1 MTKKI
6 KIRQNQ
12 NKKWMIAILI
22 VILIFVLGFILKP
35 IISSWIIKAQNNFYQ
50 SGNNTYTFF
59 NRIIFSGA
67 ILKHNELL
75 RIQNQELN
83 SKLAQLGNIKQ
94 ENEELRK
101 ILDLGVHKEF
111 NFIDSYVYAQDINTD
126 SVYINKGEKDGVK
139 IGSVVINSQEILI
152 GKVAKTFSN
161 YSLVSLIT
169 SSTIK
174 TNVEIGENKI
184 EAIAKG
190 KGNLE
195 MSSENIPQSVE
206 IETGDVVVTGRLQ
219 NEYPSGLPLGTVK
232 YVKLTDLDPFQTA
245 MISPYLDLNTLG
257 LVLVIPEF

>member
-6 KIRQNQ
+6 KIRQNSSR
-12 NKKWMIAILI
+12 KWLVSVVIVLI
-22 VILIFVLGFILKP
+22 IFGLGFVLKP
-35 IISSWIIKAQNNFYQ
+35 IISSWIISAQNHFYQ

-59 NRIIFSGA
+59 NRILFSDA
-67 ILKHNELL
+67 ILKQNELL
-75 RIQNQELN
+75 KVNNQELTF
-83 SKLAQLGNIKQ
+83 KLSQSENIKA

-101 ILDLGVHKEF
+101 ILDLELHKDFE
-111 NFIDSYVYAQDINTD
+111 FIDAYVYAKDINTD

-139 IGSVVINSQEILI
+139 IDSVILNSQKVLI

-169 SSTIK
+169 STQIK
-174 TNVEIGENKI
+174 TNVEIGDSRI

-195 MSSENIPQSVE
+195 MMVENIPQDEE
-206 IETGDVVVTGRLQ
+206 IKSGDVVVTGNLQ
-219 NEYPSGLPLGTVK
+219 NEYPRGLPLGTVK

-245 MISPYLDLNTLG
+245 VISPYIDLNSLG
-257 LVLVIPEF
+257 LVLVIPDF